1 MAEILY
7 IPEVLRTRLGEEG
20 TKELINLINQA
31 AKSIKENVNETAA
44 ERIERRISETKSE
57 IVKEIAA
64 AESRF
69 FWKVLAFLVGQ
80 TGILILVIRILR
92 SPPGIPSISIEG

>member
-7 IPEVLRTRLGEEG
+7 VPDALRTKLGEDG

-31 AKSIKENVNETAA
+31 ARSIKDNISETAT
-44 ERIERRISETKSE
+44 ERIERRISETKAE

-64 AESRF
+64 AESRL
-69 FWKVLAFLVGQ
+69 FWKVLAFLAGQ
-80 TGILILVIRILR
+80 TGILILVIRILM
-92 SPPGIPSISIEG
+92 SS

>member
-64 AESRF
+64 AESRLF
-69 FWKVLAFLVGQ
+69 LKVLAFLAGQ
-80 TGILILVIRILR
+80 TGVLVLVIKILI
-92 SPPGIPSISIEG
+92 GN

>member
-7 IPEVLRTRLGEEG
+7 VPETLQVKLGEDG

-31 AKSIKENVNETAA
+31 ARSMKENVSETAA
-44 ERIERRISETKSE
+44 ERIERRIVETKTE
-57 IVKEIAA
+57 IVKEIAS
-64 AESRF
+64 AESRL

-80 TGILILVIRILR
+80 TGVIILIIRLLL
-92 SPPGIPSISIEG
+92 GK